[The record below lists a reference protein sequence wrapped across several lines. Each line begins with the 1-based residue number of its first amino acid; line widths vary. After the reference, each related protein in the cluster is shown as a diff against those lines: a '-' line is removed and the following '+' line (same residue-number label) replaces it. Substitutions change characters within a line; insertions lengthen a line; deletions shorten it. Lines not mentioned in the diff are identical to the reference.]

1 MVPVTEAKITR
12 GVENFIVETVIEE
25 ELSLNVLVLLT
36 WSLMGVKKDEIRE
49 ANDCFYTLYH

>member
-1 MVPVTEAKITR
+1 MVPVTEAKTMR

-49 ANDCFYTLYH
+49 ASGCFYTLYH